1 MLILTRA
8 VHEAIMIG
16 NDVRMT
22 VLGVKG
28 RQVRLGFEAPRN
40 LPIHR
45 EEVFVRIVEE
55 GGFEASARDEQMRR
69 DEY

>member
-1 MLILTRA
+1 MLILTRT

-16 NDVRMT
+16 KDVRMT

-40 LPIHR
+40 LPIYR
-45 EEVFVRIVEE
+45 EEVFVKIVEE
-55 GGFEASARDEQMRR
+55 GGFGASARDEQKRR
-69 DEY
+69 DE

>member
-16 NDVRMT
+16 KDVRMI

-28 RQVRLGFEAPRN
+28 GQVRLGFEAPRN
-40 LPIHR
+40 LPIYR
-45 EEVFVRIVEE
+45 EEVFVKIVEE
-55 GGFEASARDEQMRR
+55 GGFGASARGEQKRR
-69 DEY
+69 DE